1 MGKYTN
7 LPTLHLDFL
16 KMGEF
21 AVSSEGDGIDGGRNG
36 EGDSPAIDF
45 SGGGKLICSLDNCHV
60 QTPEEHEYVNHLAAY
75 LNGSKRYINVPFLT
89 DWMGPFPMMAGYPPV
104 PQPMVFGI
112 PHSDGALFSDDAG
125 YSQATVFGTIEAAA
139 ALGAGRIVLNIFG
152 ATRNLRWS
160 DWFSIL
166 HPTRGWRAY
175 RYWECSD
182 PADVTRTVEGV
193 FYDGQQYTI
202 ALDRPLREA
211 VDAGT
216 RIEFARPLC
225 VMRFPRGFNLEWR
238 IRGFWQSSPSMK
250 FVEAEVR

>member
-7 LPTLHLDFL
+7 LPTLHIDFL

-21 AVSSEGDGIDGGRNG
+21 SVSSAGDGIDGGRNG

-45 SGGGKLICSLDNCHV
+45 SGGGKLVCSLDNCYV
-60 QTPEEHEYVNHLAAY
+60 QTPEEHEYANHLAAY
-75 LNGSKRYINVPFLT
+75 LNHSKRCINVPFLT
-89 DWMGPFPMMAGYPPV
+89 DWMGPFPIAAGYPPV
-104 PQPMVFGI
+104 PQPIIWGI
-112 PHSDGALFSDDAG
+112 PHSDGALFSDGAG
-125 YSQATVFGTIEAAA
+125 YSQATVFGTLDAAA
-139 ALGAGRIVLNIFG
+139 SLGAGQIAINIFG
-152 ATRNLRWS
+152 AARPLRWS
-160 DWFSIL
+160 DWFSIY

-182 PADVTRTVEGV
+182 PVAITRTVEGV
-193 FYDGQQYTI
+193 VYTGQQYTV

-211 VDAGT
+211 VSAGD
-216 RIEFARPLC
+216 RIELARPLC

-238 IRGFWQSSPSMK
+238 IRGFWQSSPSLQ